1 MLVSFSIGIGAG
13 DWTFK
18 RRSIAMGLYCK
29 YIPIKYCGLQQWS
42 FLTADH
48 DHPLPIHLHGRT
60 PLLQSK
66 HHPQTPQLLTK

>member
-1 MLVSFSIGIGAG
+1 
-13 DWTFK
+13 
-18 RRSIAMGLYCK
+18 MGLYCK